1 MLEGRRLLAPRP
13 AWALALPRRQ
23 AANDVSLGRKH
34 CHIVG
39 VVPKARSSWETPC
52 HSHLAKAS
60 VVRGNH
66 ST

>member
-1 MLEGRRLLAPRP
+1 MLEGRRLSSPQP

-23 AANDVSLGRKH
+23 AAKDMFLGGKH

-39 VVPKARSSWETPC
+39 VVPKAFSSWETPC
-52 HSHLAKAS
+52 HIHLAKAS
-60 VVRGNH
+60 VVGGNH